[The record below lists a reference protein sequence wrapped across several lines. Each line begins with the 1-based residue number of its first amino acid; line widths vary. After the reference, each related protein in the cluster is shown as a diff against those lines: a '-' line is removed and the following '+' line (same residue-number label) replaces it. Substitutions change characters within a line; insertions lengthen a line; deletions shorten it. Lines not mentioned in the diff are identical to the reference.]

1 MIKSIV
7 KHGNSQAIIIDR
19 PILDLLKIDEST
31 KLDIS
36 TDGVSL
42 IITPVSGA
50 SRDARFDAAM
60 RRTVAKHK
68 GLLVKLAE
76 EEAANPKNQ

>member
-1 MIKSIV
+1 
-7 KHGNSQAIIIDR
+7 
-19 PILDLLKIDEST
+19 
-31 KLDIS
+31 
-36 TDGVSL
+36 VSL

-50 SRDARFDAAM
+50 NRDARFDAAM

-76 EEAANPKNQ
+76 DETTNQKNQKNQ